1 MAEATS
7 MRDRY
12 LGLIEKIV
20 ETTLKGNIRSKEQ
33 VYRMLVRDVTPGT
46 GEIFERCLSERLTT
60 TQEQLN
66 QEIDELKQAKVNRIL
81 RALQTIAG
89 EWERWQQENRVTE
102 VIAQTSQQIITAEPG
117 ERLGVLLRAIDP
129 NQPQPLTLEQLQELG
144 KNLAAAKINQTET
157 DPEIAQLVEGIQ
169 RGLKSWEKLAPDLVS
184 WIYDQG
190 RSPLGFEGTS
200 AQGGPWGVWAKQLD
214 PSWAK
219 TLFQTIA
226 NNQSVIDLTRQ
237 TSAIQIS
244 DLLEVTV
251 ILQCLQ
257 RGLVTWFDRLIY
269 DAKVG
274 AKLSI
279 STFLTFAVIWS
290 QLANGFNQSSEG
302 RLFSDACFQGTLQ
315 ILRTFSQQ
323 SYFPLYGGIFALFGG
338 EYLRNALSYLDEPLS
353 RVEGTEEKARILTM
367 LGYSLRSFGE
377 YNRAIQLHQEAL
389 EIAQK
394 AGDSLCEIANLNH
407 LSRSYLGQK
416 NYEEAI
422 NASQRALILARQ
434 GGDRLGQANALANL
448 GYSQVF
454 QAREMTQVD
463 ADIYETY
470 ETAIGYLEQGLQ
482 LSTNLADLPADA
494 FTYRQTE
501 ALCASSL
508 GIAYVLLDKPQKAL
522 PNLVVGFKAAE
533 FSGDLYLQGL
543 NYAYLAQ
550 TYWSLNQFEPAMVT
564 GFLGMYMLEQIGSNE
579 WRQPAALLTI
589 LQGQSGA
596 NAFNDFLQE
605 HRKNFISV
613 IGVDGFDHLGV
624 LLEKYQ
630 RSL

>member
-1 MAEATS
+1 MSETTS
-7 MRDRY
+7 IRARY
-12 LGLIEKIV
+12 LGLIEQIV

-33 VYRMLVRDVTPGT
+33 VYRMLVRDVSPGT
-46 GEIFERCLSERLTT
+46 GEIFERCLSDRLTT
-60 TQEQLN
+60 TQAQLS
-66 QEIDELKQAKVNRIL
+66 QEVDELKQAKVNRIL

-89 EWERWQQENRVTE
+89 EWERWQQANQAIEA
-102 VIAQTSQQIITAEPG
+102 IAQTTQQIITAEPG
-117 ERLGVLLRAIDP
+117 NRLGVLLRSLDP
-129 NQPQPLTLEQLQELG
+129 NQAKPLTLEQLQQLG
-144 KNLAAAKINQTET
+144 KKLAET
-157 DPEIAQLVEGIQ
+157 QMNHPQPDPEIAQLVEGIQ
-169 RGLKSWEKLAPDLVS
+169 RGLKSWQQLQPYLVS

-190 RSPLGFEGTS
+190 RSSLGFEGT
-200 AQGGPWGVWAKQLD
+200 ATPGGPWGVWAKQLD
-214 PSWAK
+214 PSFAR

-226 NNQSVIDLTRQ
+226 NNQSVVDLTRQ
-237 TSAIQIS
+237 PSAIQIS

-257 RGLVTWFDRLIY
+257 RGLVTWFDQLIY

-290 QLANGFNQSSEG
+290 QLANGFNQSSAPSES
-302 RLFSDACFQGTLQ
+302 RLFTDACFQVTLQ

-338 EYLRNALSYLDEPLS
+338 EYLRHALSYLDEPL
-353 RVEGTEEKARILTM
+353 RQVEGTQEKARILTM
-367 LGYSLRSFGE
+367 LGYSLHYLGQ
-377 YNRAIQLHQEAL
+377 YDRAIHLHQEAL

-394 AGDSLCEIANLNH
+394 AEDSLCVIANLNH
-407 LSRSYLGQK
+407 LSRSYLAQK
-416 NYEEAI
+416 NYAEAI
-422 NASQRALILARQ
+422 NMSQRALILARQ
-434 GGDRLGQANALANL
+434 TGERLGQANALANL

-454 QAREMTQVD
+454 QGREMAQVD
-463 ADIYETY
+463 ADIYES
-470 ETAIGYLEQGLQ
+470 AIGYLEQGLK
-482 LSTNLADLPADA
+482 LSRNLTDLPGGA

-508 GIAYVLLDKPQKAL
+508 GIAYVLLEKPQEAL
-522 PNLVVGFKAAE
+522 KNLALGLAAAQ

-543 NYAYLAQ
+543 NYAYMAQ
-550 TYWSLNQFEPAMVT
+550 AYWSLSQFDQGVIA
-564 GFLGMYMLEQIGSNE
+564 GCLGMYLLEQIGSNE

-596 NAFNDFLQE
+596 ENFQNLLQE
-605 HRKNFISV
+605 KRRDIISV
-613 IGVDGFDHLGV
+613 IGVDGFDYVRELLG
-624 LLEKYQ
+624 KYQ

>member
-1 MAEATS
+1 M
-7 MRDRY
+7 
-12 LGLIEKIV
+12 
-20 ETTLKGNIRSKEQ
+20 
-33 VYRMLVRDVTPGT
+33 
-46 GEIFERCLSERLTT
+46 
-60 TQEQLN
+60 
-66 QEIDELKQAKVNRIL
+66 
-81 RALQTIAG
+81 
-89 EWERWQQENRVTE
+89 
-102 VIAQTSQQIITAEPG
+102 
-117 ERLGVLLRAIDP
+117 
-129 NQPQPLTLEQLQELG
+129 
-144 KNLAAAKINQTET
+144 
-157 DPEIAQLVEGIQ
+157 
-169 RGLKSWEKLAPDLVS
+169 
-184 WIYDQG
+184 
-190 RSPLGFEGTS
+190 
-200 AQGGPWGVWAKQLD
+200 
-214 PSWAK
+214 
-219 TLFQTIA
+219 
-226 NNQSVIDLTRQ
+226 
-237 TSAIQIS
+237 
-244 DLLEVTV
+244 
-251 ILQCLQ
+251 
-257 RGLVTWFDRLIY
+257 
-269 DAKVG
+269 
-274 AKLSI
+274 
-279 STFLTFAVIWS
+279 
-290 QLANGFNQSSEG
+290 
-302 RLFSDACFQGTLQ
+302 
-315 ILRTFSQQ
+315 
-323 SYFPLYGGIFALFGG
+323 
-338 EYLRNALSYLDEPLS
+338 
-353 RVEGTEEKARILTM
+353 
-367 LGYSLRSFGE
+367 
-377 YNRAIQLHQEAL
+377 
-389 EIAQK
+389 
-394 AGDSLCEIANLNH
+394 
-407 LSRSYLGQK
+407 
-416 NYEEAI
+416 
-422 NASQRALILARQ
+422 
-434 GGDRLGQANALANL
+434 GQANALANL